1 MASIQKRNK
10 KYAVVYTYEDSQ
22 GNKKQKWEAFDSYNE
37 ARIRKSEVES
47 QKDKNIFIPPSSQTM
62 NEFLDLFI
70 DLYGVDV
77 YKRQNLTSSLL
88 TIFAFRKIGLCV
100 LKINCAFFLL
110 ISLS

>member
-22 GNKKQKWEAFDSYNE
+22 GNRKQKWEAFDSYNE
-37 ARIRKSEVES
+37 ARMRKSEVES

-70 DLYGVDV
+70 DLY
-77 YKRQNLTSSLL
+77 SL
-88 TIFAFRKIGLCV
+88 K
-100 LKINCAFFLL
+100 K
-110 ISLS
+110 LSMST